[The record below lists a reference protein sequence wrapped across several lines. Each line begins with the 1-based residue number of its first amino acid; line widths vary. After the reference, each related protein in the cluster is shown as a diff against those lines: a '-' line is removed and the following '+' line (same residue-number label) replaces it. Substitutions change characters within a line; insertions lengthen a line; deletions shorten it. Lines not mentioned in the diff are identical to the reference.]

1 MDSEEAAARLART
14 DRSTRLS
21 ARSGAWLTAAV
32 VSAAVLA
39 VGVVVDLELVWLS
52 GLVALGVAGLW
63 AARPLRPRLDW
74 SDRIG
79 SGLVVGGAVLAVIAY
94 IGVQLAVRA
103 AGWPAPHTCSALA
116 AAVVVLLV
124 CRAGLQRLASPAAGA
139 RGRTR

>member
-1 MDSEEAAARLART
+1 M
-14 DRSTRLS
+14 
-21 ARSGAWLTAAV
+21 
-32 VSAAVLA
+32 SAAVLA